1 MGNVN
6 SLTMPDH
13 LAVRHILTS
22 PTIAERAMPFVGEDG
37 VDWYPLLVEAET
49 MSSGESLLVRI
60 AYDLWHAGNDV
71 GLRELPRRLDRTSF
85 RRVVEALEL
94 SRGELPAN
102 GLEELDAAA

>member
-1 MGNVN
+1 VTT
-6 SLTMPDH
+6 LTMPDH

-22 PTIAERAMPFVGEDG
+22 PAIAERATPYIGEDS

-71 GLRELPRRLDRTSF
+71 ALRELPRRLDRTSF

-94 SRGELPAN
+94 SRGDL
-102 GLEELDAAA
+102 LDQQLKAVGAAA